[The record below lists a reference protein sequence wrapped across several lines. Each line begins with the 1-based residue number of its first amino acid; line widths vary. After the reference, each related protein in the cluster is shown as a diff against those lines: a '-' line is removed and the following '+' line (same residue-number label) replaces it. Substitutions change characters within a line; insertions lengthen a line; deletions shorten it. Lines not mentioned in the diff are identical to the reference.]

1 MRSTPDHRAVKRVL
15 MQNILLQNMFRID
28 AVTLIGAYFRSEAC
42 IGCPGYFL
50 VER

>member
-15 MQNILLQNMFRID
+15 MQNILLQNIFCIN
-28 AVTLIGAYFRSEAC
+28 AVTRIGTYFPSEAC